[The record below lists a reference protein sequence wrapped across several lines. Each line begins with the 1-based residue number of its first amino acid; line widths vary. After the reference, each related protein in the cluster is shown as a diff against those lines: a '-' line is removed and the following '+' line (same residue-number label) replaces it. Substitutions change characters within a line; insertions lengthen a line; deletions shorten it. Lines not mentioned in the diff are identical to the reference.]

1 MDKFELKINTIVEGD
16 KAKTVVTAND
26 NGKEFKSEFDPTKE
40 NEVEAFLKLFLGKMN
55 EQKPEKKP
63 VKVGSKVKVTDIGE
77 RYSTYDAMAKKL
89 LNPDD
94 LIRYGSGYACIGQQD
109 VGKTGEVVA
118 MNNEGT
124 IAAVLFPKPGAWTIN
139 SLEYIH
145 LYGVKGLEVVDE

>member
-26 NGKEFKSEFDPTKE
+26 NGHEFKSEFDPTKE
-40 NEVEAFLKLFLGKMN
+40 NEVDAFLKLFLGKLN
-55 EQKPEKKP
+55 AGEEKK
-63 VKVGSKVKVTDIGE
+63 KKTIEVGSKVKVTDIGE

-94 LIRYGSGYACIGQQD
+94 LICYGKGYGYIGQQD
-109 VGKTGEVVA
+109 VGKTGKVIAINAEK
-118 MNNEGT
+118 T
-124 IAAVLFPKPGAWTIN
+124 IAAVLFSN
-139 SLEYIH
+139 SEVTSDYIH